1 MIWFPN
7 LITCSQ
13 FISSSIFEL
22 VSGGA
27 ALSDY
32 IQEGGDQDQPLQF
45 SSDTL
50 GAQQPPSP
58 AFHQLHDK
66 MDRHESS
73 LQYIGGGAA
82 GGAGGGAVGGSAQPE
97 QRFSDMFTQD
107 AYYDLPRHLPEY
119 YF

>member
-50 GAQQPPSP
+50 GAQQPPGP
-58 AFHQLHDK
+58 ALHQLHDK

-73 LQYIGGGAA
+73 LQYIGGAA
-82 GGAGGGAVGGSAQPE
+82 AGGAVGGSAQPE

>member
-1 MIWFPN
+1 M
-7 LITCSQ
+7 
-13 FISSSIFEL
+13 
-22 VSGGA
+22 SGGA

-50 GAQQPPSP
+50 GTQQPPSP

-73 LQYIGGGAA
+73 LQYIGGGA
-82 GGAGGGAVGGSAQPE
+82 GGGAAQPE

>member
-1 MIWFPN
+1 M
-7 LITCSQ
+7 
-13 FISSSIFEL
+13 
-22 VSGGA
+22 SGGA

-50 GAQQPPSP
+50 GTQPPPSP

-73 LQYIGGGAA
+73 LQYIGGGPA
-82 GGAGGGAVGGSAQPE
+82 GGASQPE

>member
-50 GAQQPPSP
+50 GTQQPPSP
-58 AFHQLHDK
+58 AYHQLHDK

-73 LQYIGGGAA
+73 LQYIGGYPKLSQTFGI
-82 GGAGGGAVGGSAQPE
+82 
-97 QRFSDMFTQD
+97 
-107 AYYDLPRHLPEY
+107 
-119 YF
+119 YFEKFRIPWTLYGMSTLTMISIQHS